1 MKNRIFLAV
10 ICVFFCVLFVFYKAH
25 KWEPIVEPIALD
37 NVAHMKL
44 DLKTLEKVHQN
55 NVFLPQSVRK
65 KIAVKQIQKQ
75 SEKIETEASIQM
87 EQELLWQEDDI
98 TQKDKKDK
106 SSFSHWVRQKLS
118 GVKMK
123 LKLPF

>member
-1 MKNRIFLAV
+1 MKKIIPF
-10 ICVFFCVLFVFYKAH
+10 VFVSCILCVLVIIFKTN
-25 KWEPIVEPIALD
+25 KREPIVEPIALD
-37 NVAHMKL
+37 NAAHMKL
-44 DLKTLEKVHQN
+44 DLKALEKVHQN

-87 EQELLWQEDDI
+87 EQELLWKEDDI
-98 TQKDKKDK
+98 TQKDEEDK

>member
-1 MKNRIFLAV
+1 MKKIIPF
-10 ICVFFCVLFVFYKAH
+10 VFISCILCVLVIIFKTN
-25 KWEPIVEPIALD
+25 KREPIVEPIALD
-37 NVAHMKL
+37 NAAHMKV

-55 NVFLPQSVRK
+55 SVFLPQSVRK

-75 SEKIETEASIQM
+75 SEKIETEASVQM

-98 TQKDKKDK
+98 TQKDEKDK